1 MIPDISGTSHLE
13 LGAAAT
19 EDGKSA
25 KPNKPAPEPPLASDG
40 LVTWS
45 LVGDQKQESIKYTI
59 HGDDGIRATEASFNQ
74 EDKRTPVDLE
84 DFQDGGKYRS
94 IVRIE
99 SRWGGERTA
108 PWTLGTGWL
117 VREDLVIT
125 AGRNVFSAAHRC
137 QASHIQCWVGY
148 RGGSFIDESS
158 EQYRSA
164 LNVVTTKSWLRQHSD
179 RDRRDLA
186 LIQVDKPFA
195 GNLRL
200 FKYIQT
206 PTAKKEGTIIVVG
219 YPGDEHLETFVGETS
234 LWMCEAR
241 QKANYDL
248 HKSANHMI
256 EYNMDIYGGQSGA
269 PILFSDHTGTVVIGT
284 HCYGGTG
291 EKVNSGSLIGGEYGN
306 NYEEFIKRV
315 ELSKRE
321 EPYRLG
327 GFQPKFAHPE
337 SQLDSYYTEFS
348 SSSRS
353 GGINDFWAMLNRVK
367 EIGLY
372 PPGGGENLTLG
383 PVGWLMG
390 TIAGGMIGLLSAT
403 AEAASQEKSDYPP
416 TELFYACACRAQLAE
431 AAFQCVMRLTPSEG
445 REKIMLK
452 MQDYWVHHLSWLPF
466 DILSEPHLLAQLSP
480 IFDDFG
486 FRLAV
491 SQWQKDVSANPEVKP
506 LGQEFLKLKDLVPV
520 NFKQRGDELLWRLS
534 RMPARFVHNV
544 DQKNVES
551 AAGWLAD
558 VLKAA
563 IRVAKPIVSESASRD
578 LRRIVDAMGEV
589 PWLYPDTISQEMSWI
604 VKRAVVADIALQV
617 LEGLDLRTL
626 GELTVMP
633 RGTELE
639 WATANFTT
647 IIQQMGPKPIIIAEI
662 SMIRHFRPI
671 FYRLKDQTIHPPGGK
686 AVTGSAVAKADEA
699 PGEPHENGNKTPAHS
714 PTAVPEIKN
723 V

>member
-19 EDGKSA
+19 EDGKST
-25 KPNKPAPEPPLASDG
+25 KPNKPAPESPLASDG

-45 LVGDQKQESIKYTI
+45 LLGDQKQESIKHTI
-59 HGDDGIRATEASFNQ
+59 HGHDRIRAIEASFDH
-74 EDKRTPVDLE
+74 EDKRTPVDLG

-108 PWTLGTGWL
+108 PWTIGTGWL
-117 VREDLVIT
+117 VREDLLIT
-125 AGRNVFSAAHRC
+125 AGHNVFSAAHQC
-137 QASHIQCWVGY
+137 QASHIQCQLGY

-164 LNVVTTKSWLRQHSD
+164 LNVVTTKSWLRQHRD

-186 LIQVDKPFA
+186 LIQVDKPFT

-206 PTAKKEGTIIVVG
+206 PTSKKEGTIIVVG

-248 HKSANHMI
+248 DKSANHMI

-284 HCYGGTG
+284 HCYSGTG
-291 EKVNSGSLIGGEYGN
+291 GKVNSGSLIGGEYGN
-306 NYEEFIKRV
+306 KYEDFIKRV

-327 GFQPKFAHPE
+327 GFQPKFAH
-337 SQLDSYYTEFS
+337 LDSYYSEF
-348 SSSRS
+348 SRS
-353 GGINDFWAMLNRVK
+353 GGTNDFWAMINKVK

-372 PPGGGENLTLG
+372 SFGGGQSLTLG

-403 AEAASQEKSDYPP
+403 ARTESQKRYESP
-416 TELFYACACRAQLAE
+416 TWDLINACACRAQLAE
-431 AAFQCVMRLTPSEG
+431 AAFQCVMRLTPSEE
-445 REKIMLK
+445 REKVILK
-452 MQDYWVHHLSWLPF
+452 MRDYWVDHLSWLPF
-466 DILSEPHLLAQLSP
+466 DTLSEVHLLVQLSP
-480 IFDDFG
+480 IFNDFG

-491 SQWQKDVSANPEVKP
+491 SQWQKDISANPEVKP
-506 LGQEFLKLKDLVPV
+506 LGQEFLKLPRIGQIRFDK
-520 NFKQRGDELLWRLS
+520 RGDGLLWGLFGVQS
-534 RMPARFVHNV
+534 RFVHSV

-551 AAGWLAD
+551 AAGWLAG
-558 VLKAA
+558 VVKTA
-563 IRVAKPIVSESASRD
+563 IQVAQPIVSEAASKD
-578 LRRIVDAMGEV
+578 LRRIVDAMGMGDSGYI
-589 PWLYPDTISQEMSWI
+589 PIPDMIDQEMGWI
-604 VKRAVVADIALQV
+604 VKRAVMADMALQV
-617 LEGLDLRTL
+617 LENLDFEVLA
-626 GELTVMP
+626 ELTVMP
-633 RGTELE
+633 RGTERESAL
-639 WATANFTT
+639 ANIRT
-647 IIQQMGPKPIIIAEI
+647 IIQQIGPKPIELAKI
-662 SMIRHFRPI
+662 SMMKLFDPI
-671 FYRLKDQTIHPPGGK
+671 YSRLLEQKIHPK
-686 AVTGSAVAKADEA
+686 AVAGSAMAKADEA

-714 PTAVPEIKN
+714 PTVVPEIKN